1 MLIGQN
7 SYRVMSH
14 DYFSLTKFLVIIQFR
29 EMLVIPQCHMKDTFV
44 YMTIVYIIPINNE
57 VNI

>member
-1 MLIGQN
+1 
-7 SYRVMSH
+7 
-14 DYFSLTKFLVIIQFR
+14 
-29 EMLVIPQCHMKDTFV
+29 MLVIPQCHMKDTFV